1 MTLTKISFNSLLTL
15 DNLKAPYQA
24 NTGSRS
30 LILNILLY
38 VVCVH
43 LYCGIFYVNYN
54 LYMAEKTKQKKKTKK
69 YIALLFYTKVS
80 LLSSQRVHFFNPF
93 LLNVPFLHAQKTS
106 KSLTL

>member
-54 LYMAEKTKQKKKTKK
+54 LYMAEKTKQKKK
-69 YIALLFYTKVS
+69 
-80 LLSSQRVHFFNPF
+80 
-93 LLNVPFLHAQKTS
+93 QKNI
-106 KSLTL
+106 